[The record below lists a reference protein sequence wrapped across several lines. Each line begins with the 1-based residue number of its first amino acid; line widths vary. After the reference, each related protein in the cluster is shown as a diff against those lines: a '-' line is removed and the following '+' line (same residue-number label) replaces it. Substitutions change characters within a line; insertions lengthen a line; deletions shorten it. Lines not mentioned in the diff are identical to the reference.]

1 MPCAPLSRCARSPL
15 PCSLTRALCTTV
27 GQPKPASRT
36 DLLRADHGRETT
48 IADSSDHRRDDHR
61 RTDLTTPT
69 TAARRLVG
77 VPTTIVTVPTADAL
91 LGDCLGAERVW
102 AERAC
107 GCASVQLSA
116 SAAER
121 VCG

>member
-1 MPCAPLSRCARSPL
+1 MFSIFAHALRAPVPLRAQPGPL

-91 LGDCLGAERVW
+91 AW
-102 AERAC
+102 
-107 GCASVQLSA
+107 
-116 SAAER
+116 
-121 VCG
+121 